1 MNASRVPDAADGLLA
16 AERIDARIQS
26 LSDWRGPLLAHLRQ
40 VILAADP
47 GIVEEWK
54 WNTPV
59 WSCQGIVCT
68 GESYKKAVKLTFAH
82 GAALPDPARVFNAS
96 LEGKVRRAVDFAEGA
111 VVDDDALTAL
121 VRAAVAFNKAGRA
134 SGAR

>member
-1 MNASRVPDAADGLLA
+1 MSASRVPDAADGLLA

-134 SGAR
+134 RGAR

>member
-1 MNASRVPDAADGLLA
+1 MSALP
-16 AERIDARIQS
+16 AELIDARIQS
-26 LSDWRGPLLAHLRQ
+26 LGDWRGALLARLRG

-96 LEGKVRRAVDFAEGA
+96 LDGKVRRAVDFAEQA
-111 VVDDDALTAL
+111 VVDEDALTAL
-121 VRAAVAFNKAGRA
+121 VQAAVAFNRAGRVK
-134 SGAR
+134 

>member
-1 MNASRVPDAADGLLA
+1 MSALP
-16 AERIDARIQS
+16 AELIDARIQS
-26 LSDWRGPLLAHLRQ
+26 LGDWRGALLARLRG
-40 VILAADP
+40 VILAADA

-96 LEGKVRRAVDFAEGA
+96 LDGKVRRAVDFAEQA
-111 VVDDDALTAL
+111 VVDEDALTAL
-121 VRAAVAFNKAGRA
+121 VQAAVAFNRAGRVK
-134 SGAR
+134 

>member
-1 MNASRVPDAADGLLA
+1 MSSARASDAPDDQPAAA
-16 AERIDARIQS
+16 RIDARIQS

-59 WSCQGIVCT
+59 WSCQGILCT

-82 GAALPDPARVFNAS
+82 GAGLPDPACVFNAS
-96 LEGKVRRAVDFAEGA
+96 MEGKVRRAVDFAEGA

-121 VRAAVAFNKAGRA
+121 VRAAVAFNQAGRA
-134 SGAR
+134 RGAR

>member
-1 MNASRVPDAADGLLA
+1 MIALP
-16 AERIDARIQS
+16 AELIDARIQS
-26 LSDWRGPLLAHLRQ
+26 LGDWRGAMLARLRG

-96 LEGKVRRAVDFAEGA
+96 LDGKVRRAVDFAEQA
-111 VVDDDALTAL
+111 VVDEDALTAL
-121 VRAAVAFNKAGRA
+121 VQAAVAFNRAGRVK
-134 SGAR
+134 

>member
-1 MNASRVPDAADGLLA
+1 MSALP
-16 AERIDARIQS
+16 AELIDARIQS
-26 LSDWRGPLLAHLRQ
+26 LGDWRGALLARLRG

-96 LEGKVRRAVDFAEGA
+96 LDGKVRRAVDFAEQA
-111 VVDDDALTAL
+111 VVDEDALTAL
-121 VRAAVAFNKAGRA
+121 VRAAVAFNRAGRVK
-134 SGAR
+134 

>member
-1 MNASRVPDAADGLLA
+1 MSALPADL
-16 AERIDARIQS
+16 IDARIQS
-26 LSDWRGPLLAHLRQ
+26 LGDWRGALLARLRG

-96 LEGKVRRAVDFAEGA
+96 LDGKVRRAVDFAEQA
-111 VVDDDALTAL
+111 VVDEDALTAL
-121 VRAAVAFNKAGRA
+121 VQAAVAFNRAGRVK
-134 SGAR
+134 

>member
-1 MNASRVPDAADGLLA
+1 MSASRVPDAADGPPA

-82 GAALPDPARVFNAS
+82 GAALPDPACVFNAS
-96 LEGKVRRAVDFAEGA
+96 MEGKVRRAVDFAEGA

-134 SGAR
+134 RGAR

>member
-1 MNASRVPDAADGLLA
+1 MSALP
-16 AERIDARIQS
+16 AELIDARIQS
-26 LSDWRGPLLAHLRQ
+26 LGDWRGALLARLRG

-96 LEGKVRRAVDFAEGA
+96 LDGKVRRAVDFAEQA
-111 VVDDDALTAL
+111 VVDEDALTAL
-121 VRAAVAFNKAGRA
+121 AQAAVAFNRAGRVK
-134 SGAR
+134 

>member
-1 MNASRVPDAADGLLA
+1 MSASRVPDAADGLLA

-59 WSCQGIVCT
+59 WACQGIVCT

-121 VRAAVAFNKAGRA
+121 VRAAVAFNQAGRA
-134 SGAR
+134 RGAR

>member
-1 MNASRVPDAADGLLA
+1 
-16 AERIDARIQS
+16 
-26 LSDWRGPLLAHLRQ
+26 

-96 LEGKVRRAVDFAEGA
+96 LEGKVRRAVDFAEGRWW
-111 VVDDDALTAL
+111 TMM
-121 VRAAVAFNKAGRA
+121 R
-134 SGAR
+134 

>member
-1 MNASRVPDAADGLLA
+1 MSALP
-16 AERIDARIQS
+16 AELIDARIQS
-26 LSDWRGPLLAHLRQ
+26 LGDWRGALLARLRG
-40 VILAADP
+40 VILAADA

-96 LEGKVRRAVDFAEGA
+96 LDGKVRRAVDFAEEA
-111 VVDDDALTAL
+111 VVDEDALTAL
-121 VRAAVAFNKAGRA
+121 VQAAVAFNRAGRVK
-134 SGAR
+134 

>member
-1 MNASRVPDAADGLLA
+1 MSALP
-16 AERIDARIQS
+16 AELIDARIQS
-26 LSDWRGPLLAHLRQ
+26 LGDWRGALLARLRG

-96 LEGKVRRAVDFAEGA
+96 LDGKVRRAVDFAEQG
-111 VVDDDALTAL
+111 VVDEDALTAL
-121 VRAAVAFNKAGRA
+121 VRAAVAFNRAGRVK
-134 SGAR
+134 

>member
-1 MNASRVPDAADGLLA
+1 MSALP
-16 AERIDARIQS
+16 AELIDARIQA
-26 LSDWRGPLLAHLRQ
+26 LGDWRGALLARLRG

-96 LEGKVRRAVDFAEGA
+96 LDGKVRRAVDFAEQA
-111 VVDDDALTAL
+111 VVDEDALTAL
-121 VRAAVAFNKAGRA
+121 VQAAVAFNRAGRVK
-134 SGAR
+134 

>member
-1 MNASRVPDAADGLLA
+1 MSALP
-16 AERIDARIQS
+16 AELIDARIQA
-26 LSDWRGPLLAHLRQ
+26 LGDWRGALLARLRG

-68 GESYKKAVKLTFAH
+68 GESYKKTVKLTFAH

-96 LEGKVRRAVDFAEGA
+96 LDGKVRRAVDFAEQA
-111 VVDDDALTAL
+111 VVDEDALTAL
-121 VRAAVAFNKAGRA
+121 VQAAVAFNRAGRVK
-134 SGAR
+134 

>member
-1 MNASRVPDAADGLLA
+1 MSALP
-16 AERIDARIQS
+16 AELIDARIQS
-26 LSDWRGPLLAHLRQ
+26 LGDWRGALLARLRG

-96 LEGKVRRAVDFAEGA
+96 LDGKVRRAVDFAEQA
-111 VVDDDALTAL
+111 VVDEDALTAL
-121 VRAAVAFNKAGRA
+121 VRAAVAFNRAGRIK
-134 SGAR
+134 

>member
-1 MNASRVPDAADGLLA
+1 MSSVRASDVSDDQPAAA
-16 AERIDARIQS
+16 RIDARIQS

-47 GIVEEWK
+47 AIVEEWK

-82 GAALPDPARVFNAS
+82 GAALPDPAHVFNAS
-96 LEGKVRRAVDFAEGA
+96 LDGKVRRAVDFAEGA

-121 VRAAVAFNKAGRA
+121 VRSAVAFNRAGRIK
-134 SGAR
+134 

>member
-1 MNASRVPDAADGLLA
+1 MSALP
-16 AERIDARIQS
+16 AELIDARIQA
-26 LSDWRGPLLAHLRQ
+26 LGDWRGALLARLRG

-96 LEGKVRRAVDFAEGA
+96 LDGKVRRAVDFAEQA
-111 VVDDDALTAL
+111 VVDEDALTAL
-121 VRAAVAFNKAGRA
+121 VQAAVAFNRAGRIK
-134 SGAR
+134 

>member
-1 MNASRVPDAADGLLA
+1 MSALP
-16 AERIDARIQS
+16 AELIDARIQS
-26 LSDWRGPLLAHLRQ
+26 LGDWRGALLARLRG

-68 GESYKKAVKLTFAH
+68 GESYKKTVKLTFAH

-96 LEGKVRRAVDFAEGA
+96 LDGKVRRAVDFAEQA
-111 VVDDDALTAL
+111 VVDEDALTAL
-121 VRAAVAFNKAGRA
+121 VQAAVALNRAGRV
-134 SGAR
+134 